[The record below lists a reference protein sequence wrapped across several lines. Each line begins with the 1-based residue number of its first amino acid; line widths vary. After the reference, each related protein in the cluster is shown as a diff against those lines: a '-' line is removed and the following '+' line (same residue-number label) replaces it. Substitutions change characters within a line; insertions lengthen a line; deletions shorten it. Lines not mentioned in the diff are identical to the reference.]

1 MPKFTGAERTLV
13 KSLVA
18 SLTIK
23 RISEAMI
30 MNEILLKTGKTI
42 SSGYIRL
49 FMDSADSKI
58 KIKRSTG
65 NVVLIE

>member
-1 MPKFTGAERTLV
+1 VPKFTGAERTLV

-23 RISEAMI
+23 RMI
-30 MNEILLKTGKTI
+30 MNEILQKTSKTI

-58 KIKRSTG
+58 KIKRSNG
-65 NVVLIE
+65 NVLYGNVAVR

>member
-13 KSLVA
+13 KILVA

-23 RISEAMI
+23 RIPEAMI
-30 MNEILLKTGKTI
+30 MNEILQKTGKTI

-49 FMDSADSKI
+49 FMDSPDSKI
-58 KIKRSTG
+58 KIKRSNG
-65 NVVLIE
+65 KVVVIE

>member
-23 RISEAMI
+23 RMI
-30 MNEILLKTGKTI
+30 MNEILQKTSKTI

-58 KIKRSTG
+58 KIKCSNG
-65 NVVLIE
+65 NVLYGNVAVR